1 MLESD
6 VKPAASL
13 ERIGVRFAGGAQALD
28 DVSLILDPNSLTGLV
43 GESGSGKTT
52 LCRVLAGLQ
61 PPTFG
66 VAAVDGLP
74 VTPSGTA
81 ARMRFHRT
89 VQMLLQDA
97 PGSLSPRMT
106 VRALLDE
113 PVRIHA
119 LDQAAAA
126 TRLADLLGRLGL
138 GPALLDR
145 YPHQL
150 SGGQARRVAVARAL
164 LLQPRL
170 LIADEPT
177 AGLDLSAQ
185 GDLLNLLQSLQAELG
200 LTMLVSSHNLAVIRR
215 IADTVAVMYLGQIVE
230 HGPTASLFAAPAH
243 PYTAALLSAHPTID
257 PARRR
262 ARILLQGDIPSVF
275 DPPGG
280 CRFHTRCPR
289 VQPRCRVDPPALIR
303 DNDRMIR
310 CHYPLPDLLWKD
322 EINEL
327 PRDVTAN
334 NRSKLTDL

>member
-1 MLESD
+1 MLENH
-6 VKPAASL
+6 VTAATL
-13 ERIGVRFAGGAQALD
+13 ERIAVRFPNGAQALD
-28 DVSLILDPNSLTGLV
+28 DISLALAPNSLTGLV

-61 PPTFG
+61 PPTSG
-66 VAAVDGLP
+66 TAAVGGLP
-74 VTPSGTA
+74 VTPSGKA

-113 PVRIHA
+113 PVRIHG
-119 LDQAAAA
+119 LDRGQAAA
-126 TRLADLLGRLGL
+126 RLTDLLARLGL
-138 GPALLDR
+138 GSALLDR

-200 LTMLVSSHNLAVIRR
+200 LTMLVSSHNLGVVRR
-215 IADTVAVMYLGQIVE
+215 IADTVVVMYLGQIVE
-230 HGPTASLFAAPAH
+230 HGPTAAVFAAPAH
-243 PYTAALLSAHPTID
+243 PYTAALLSAHPAID

-262 ARILLQGDIPSVF
+262 SRIILRGDTPSVF
-275 DPPGG
+275 QPPAG
-280 CRFHTRCPR
+280 CRFHTRCPQA
-289 VQPRCRVDPPALIR
+289 QPRCRVDQPQLHGPG
-303 DNDRMIR
+303 DRAVR
-310 CHYPLPDLLWKD
+310 CHYPVSPSMQEGWH
-322 EINEL
+322 
-327 PRDVTAN
+327 
-334 NRSKLTDL
+334 